1 MNSAIK
7 LGAILR
13 EQNWDPAETMTAL
26 IMQFAGL
33 TYQLNISS
41 EEANEICQRAIK
53 DIYETMDEL
62 MQTGSR
68 TLQ

>member
-7 LGAILR
+7 LGLILR

-33 TYQLNISS
+33 TYQLGMPS
-41 EEANEICQRAIK
+41 EEANEVCQRAIK
-53 DIYETMDEL
+53 EIYETMDEL
-62 MQTGSR
+62 MNMGSR